1 MHELSIAGSSINLM
15 SHFGG
20 WQFSSVSVF
29 KFMIKQFC
37 FSISDL
43 EYKMFITAFL
53 LIASPVNTLSV
64 LSAGKN
70 SIAYSNY
77 FIESS
82 AATKNVSNPYFLN

>member
-53 LIASPVNTLSV
+53 LIASHVNTLSV

-70 SIAYSNY
+70 GYSPVPL
-77 FIESS
+77 SS
-82 AATKNVSNPYFLN
+82 KIIITSQEII